1 MTNIMST
8 EAKHTFAICQRDR
21 GFSLIELLVVMAI
34 LGILLAVSLPSFQQT
49 IESNMTNSQAKLFLT
64 TLSLARSEAIKRGG
78 NVGICASNDGI
89 DCDAGA
95 WDEGWIVFHD
105 ANEDANGASGS
116 VDVGDTIIRVFDPMG
131 TATVITFSANWI
143 EYTSLGYSAT
153 PGTQTLLICP
163 ASGTAANARSIEIG
177 PSGRGRRI
185 EDGLVC

>member
-1 MTNIMST
+1 MTRTANTST
-8 EAKHTFAICQRDR
+8 QRPSNHYCGR

-64 TLSLARSEAIKRGG
+64 SLSLARSEAIKRGG

-89 DCDAGA
+89 DCGAGE
-95 WDEGWIVFHD
+95 WNEGWIVFHD
-105 ANEDANGASGS
+105 ANEDANGAAGS
-116 VDVGDTIIRVFDPMG
+116 LDAGDTIIRVFDSMG
-131 TATVITFSANWI
+131 ASAVTTFSVNWI
-143 EYTSLGYSAT
+143 AYNSLGYSAIA
-153 PGTQTLLICP
+153 GTQTLLICP

-185 EDGLVC
+185 EDGLAC